1 MTIKQLQK
9 LLIKFVKE
17 NGSNPLENVSNV
29 KIKKY
34 GYDGYEVDNEDSFYV
49 IADVVDVIG
58 SPTKTKEFFV
68 VHPRKERNN
77 FYIQHEGLGGF
88 IWSFNDHHYI
98 SEPLNEELKKF
109 NVLAETINGDGCYE
123 TTEI

>member
-17 NGSNPLENVSNV
+17 NVSTTLDSVSNV
-29 KIKKY
+29 RIKK
-34 GYDGYEVDNEDSFYV
+34 YDGYEVDNEDSFYV
-49 IADVVDVIG
+49 IADVDDQIG
-58 SPTKTKEFFV
+58 NSIKTKEFFV

-88 IWSFNDHHYI
+88 IWSYDDHHYI

>member
-9 LLIKFVKE
+9 LLINFVTEHK
-17 NGSNPLENVSNV
+17 GIFSKVSNV
-29 KIKKY
+29 RIKK
-34 GYDGYEVDNEDSFYV
+34 YDGYEVDNEDSFYV
-49 IADVVDVIG
+49 IADVDDQIG
-58 SPTKTKEFFV
+58 NSIKTKEFFV

-88 IWSFNDHHYI
+88 IWSYDDHHYI

-123 TTEI
+123 TTEL